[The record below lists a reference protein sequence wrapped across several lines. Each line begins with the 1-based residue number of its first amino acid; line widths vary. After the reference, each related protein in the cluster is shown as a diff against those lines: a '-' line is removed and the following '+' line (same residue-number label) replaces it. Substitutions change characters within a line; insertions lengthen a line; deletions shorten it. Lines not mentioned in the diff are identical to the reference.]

1 MIQIALLLF
10 GADFVRTKSK
20 YLWFIGFLWG
30 VAGSLIFIDGLDG
43 QLYFPLKTFGFF
55 LILESLI
62 TLSVASSGVGTQKA
76 VLYFK
81 GGIFFFSAVIIII
94 NQTYSNLLLS
104 IILGFAYFIIG
115 LFVGVSAWVVRFP
128 RWQTAAFYGLVQII
142 FAFFLFI
149 HYQAIISFFLGFLM
163 IDSGFSCL
171 KMARRTSQMKR
182 ATSVFQLMQPTDLLI
197 YESAKKSK
205 EKTEV
210 FIAENTAP
218 LLSPALIVHI
228 WTPEG
233 SANNRPVP
241 RPVINR
247 YIAAV
252 DENGVISTGHA
263 ALEAPPD
270 VYISLYPAEDLDRS
284 PSEFFRLL
292 KATRDNDVKGT
303 FQPSYAV
310 ESANWCDSDRRIHFR
325 DFNLEALSEFWQ
337 SYRREE
343 TYNLT
348 YRNCSSSVAY
358 ALEAALDGVL
368 SQCSKNWLT
377 TFKVFFMP
385 ELWIAAQVRKRALMM
400 AWTPGLVMD
409 YARALSA
416 IVHPVS
422 QPWHQRRPWKTG
434 EANQN
439 NPQKRE

>member
-30 VAGSLIFIDGLDG
+30 IAGSLIFIDGLDG

-62 TLSVASSGVGTQKA
+62 TLSVASSGVGSQKA

-81 GGIFFFSAVIIII
+81 GGIFFFSAVIIIL

-104 IILGFAYFIIG
+104 IIFGFAYFIIG

-128 RWQTAAFYGLVQII
+128 HWRTAAFYGLVQII

-149 HYQAIISFFLGFLM
+149 HSQATISFFLGFLM
-163 IDSGFSCL
+163 IDSGYSCL

-182 ATSVFQLMQPTDLLI
+182 ATSVFQLMQPTDILI
-197 YESAKKSK
+197 YESAKENQ
-205 EKTEV
+205 EKTEAI
-210 FIAENTAP
+210 IAENTDLS
-218 LLSPALIVHI
+218 LLPALIVHI

-252 DENGVISTGHA
+252 DETGVISTGHA

-292 KATRDNDVKGT
+292 KATRDNDVKGM

-310 ESANWCDSDRRIHFR
+310 ESANWCDSDRRISFR
-325 DFNLEALSEFWQ
+325 DYNIEALSNFWQ

-343 TYNLT
+343 SYNLT

-368 SQCSKNWLT
+368 SPRSKNWLT
-377 TFKVFFMP
+377 TFRVFFMP

-416 IVHPVS
+416 IVQPVP
-422 QPWHQRRPWKTG
+422 QPWHQRMPWKVRG
-434 EANQN
+434 ANQN
-439 NPQKRE
+439 TPQEKE

>member
-30 VAGSLIFIDGLDG
+30 IAGSLIFIDGLDG

-182 ATSVFQLMQPTDLLI
+182 ATSVFQLMQPTD
-197 YESAKKSK
+197 
-205 EKTEV
+205 
-210 FIAENTAP
+210 
-218 LLSPALIVHI
+218 HI
-228 WTPEG
+228 D
-233 SANNRPVP
+233 
-241 RPVINR
+241 I
-247 YIAAV
+247 
-252 DENGVISTGHA
+252 
-263 ALEAPPD
+263 
-270 VYISLYPAEDLDRS
+270 
-284 PSEFFRLL
+284 
-292 KATRDNDVKGT
+292 
-303 FQPSYAV
+303 
-310 ESANWCDSDRRIHFR
+310 
-325 DFNLEALSEFWQ
+325 
-337 SYRREE
+337 
-343 TYNLT
+343 
-348 YRNCSSSVAY
+348 
-358 ALEAALDGVL
+358 
-368 SQCSKNWLT
+368 
-377 TFKVFFMP
+377 
-385 ELWIAAQVRKRALMM
+385 
-400 AWTPGLVMD
+400 
-409 YARALSA
+409 
-416 IVHPVS
+416 
-422 QPWHQRRPWKTG
+422 
-434 EANQN
+434 
-439 NPQKRE
+439 